1 MRGRWWW
8 WNTVETARKD
18 HLRLAFACEG
28 GGVGSTLS
36 KCEEKICNLYVSGEL
51 NRKIRKEYGRG
62 STGYHNRIQRTL
74 WVFQCMDL
82 PSHFPLP
89 TRTWP
94 RWSNVP
100 CLPGQLHHDAI
111 CWQLEPV
118 IWGLQHNTSFIW
130 TRVARQ
136 QWVRPPHGLWLQ
148 CVLTGHVG
156 DGRKVVGVCVQHE
169 HRVTWRFL
177 LWVIESLTR

>member
-1 MRGRWWW
+1 M
-8 WNTVETARKD
+8 
-18 HLRLAFACEG
+18 
-28 GGVGSTLS
+28 
-36 KCEEKICNLYVSGEL
+36 
-51 NRKIRKEYGRG
+51 NRKIRKEYGRS
-62 STGYHNRIQRTL
+62 STGYHDRIQRTL
-74 WVFQCMDL
+74 WVFHCMDL

-136 QWVRPPHGLWLQ
+136 RWCHACQDRCMSPAQCHDAMCWQLEPVIWGLQHNTSFIWTRVARQRWVRPLHGLWLQ
-148 CVLTGHVG
+148 CALTGHVG